1 MAGGG
6 AGGISST
13 GVGAPGGFGPGLNSG
28 FAGSSGFGFGQGPG
42 YGINNYGG
50 QQQQLAPGATT
61 PAPGS
66 QEAYN
71 QHMAQANYSQ
81 GNAPTYE
88 QWSQQQGARSNLD
101 AMSGLLRGYANQ
113 SNMAQPQVPDWMKA
127 QLAAPEQQA
136 ATPVATTTPAAT
148 TPVATTP
155 AAPTPVNTG
164 DQVAD
169 LYQNLLG
176 RKADEGGYN
185 FWNQALQGGASIDA
199 IRNQMMTSPEYQ
211 TNQIKGMYQNL
222 FGREADQG
230 GLDFWANA
238 AKQGTSL
245 DDIKNQ
251 LMQSTEYQ
259 TRQSQLAQAPAQPA
273 TQPVTPPPMFKTPTM
288 SQSGGE
294 GSGGA
299 LNFQYRRGG
308 IMGIKPTRR

>member
-6 AGGISST
+6 MGGVSST
-13 GVGAPGGFGPGLNSG
+13 GYGQPTQTFMQSP
-28 FAGSSGFGFGQGPG
+28 FAGKVMDGGDTFIPTGNRQPMSLGQTLGQVFGSGA
-42 YGINNYGG
+42 
-50 QQQQLAPGATT
+50 QQQQLAPGATE
-61 PAPGS
+61 PAS
-66 QEAYN
+66 REAYMN
-71 QHMAQANYSQ
+71 TLSSPAGTMPNF
-81 GNAPTYE
+81 
-88 QWSQQQGARSNLD
+88 D

-136 ATPVATTTPAAT
+136 ATPVATATPAAT
-148 TPVATTP
+148 TPAATTP

-259 TRQSQLAQAPAQPA
+259 TRQSQLAQAPVQAA
-273 TQPVTPPPMFKTPTM
+273 TQPVTPPPMFKKPTM

-308 IMGIKPTRR
+308 IASLLRRR